1 MISCEQNRCVVS
13 TFESW
18 VSFLA
23 VMHEERRTHLKVAV
37 RLGIRACV
45 CLQECLLLLLC
56 ARETLTL
63 EAHTKCLACSDA
75 LNTGSLSVLL
85 HMAKSQPRAYREML
99 QSVMQE
105 HFSSE
110 HGLVEDLSAA
120 RRKRAKAGRG
130 AYDNSAR
137 TDNGGQASP
146 KRNSVSPLRSPV
158 RDGRGV
164 RGARKSTDD
173 EEIVEVQRALKHYGV
188 GESDRNDDARQGV
201 HASHVNGE
209 DEGAGPHEFSA
220 HGDGS
225 QYDMSLDIGSDP
237 SLFFDHVAGKRVGGW
252 GGAQEEQIRK
262 QVPLRQ
268 ILPAYL
274 KAVPGGGSGVP
285 KGGKGAQGRL
295 AKNAVHGSFARAT
308 ANEYGGHDTNS
319 RGQLKQRRKEMGNR
333 NKVPRIKS
341 HLGVNE
347 DLIART
353 WAAPDFDDGSND
365 DSYEGVKSNA
375 WGEIPHCEGR
385 RGQDPAIQRPRSAD
399 VDLVFHTEPLLLDSM
414 MINPSGIHS
423 TCNSISLWRHLF
435 KLTFPL
441 VHR

>member
-1 MISCEQNRCVVS
+1 MVL

-18 VSFLA
+18 VEFLS

-45 CLQECLLLLLC
+45 CLPECLLLLRC

-63 EAHTKCLACSDA
+63 EAHTKCIACSDA

-85 HMAKSQPRAYREML
+85 HMAKAQPRAYREML

-120 RRKRAKAGRG
+120 RKKRAKAGRG
-130 AYDNSAR
+130 AYDNGAR
-137 TDNGGQASP
+137 ADNGGQASP
-146 KRNSVSPLRSPV
+146 ERNSVSPLRSPV

-164 RGARKSTDD
+164 RGARKSKDD
-173 EEIVEVQRALKHYGV
+173 EEIVEVQRALKHHGV
-188 GESDRNDDARQGV
+188 GASDRNDDARQGV
-201 HASHVNGE
+201 HVSRMIGE
-209 DEGAGPHEFSA
+209 DAGAGPHEFSSQ
-220 HGDGS
+220 GDGS
-225 QYDMSLDIGSDP
+225 DDDMFLDIGSDP
-237 SLFFDHVAGKRVGGW
+237 SIFFDHIAGKRVGGW
-252 GGAQEEQIRK
+252 SGVTQEEHIRK
-262 QVPLRQ
+262 KVHLRQ

-274 KAVPGGGSGVP
+274 KAAPGGGSEAP
-285 KGGKGAQGRL
+285 IGGKGAKGRL

-333 NKVPRIKS
+333 NKAPRIKS
-341 HLGVNE
+341 HLGLEE
-347 DLIART
+347 DLIARA

-365 DSYEGVKSNA
+365 ESYEGVKEHA
-375 WGEIPHCEGR
+375 WGEIPHREGR
-385 RGQDPAIQRPRSAD
+385 RGQDPAIHRPRSTD
-399 VDLVFHTEPLLLDSM
+399 VDLVFHVEPLLLDSM
-414 MINPSGIHS
+414 MINPSGIHCANAIQS
-423 TCNSISLWRHLF
+423 HFGVICLN
-435 KLTFPL
+435 
-441 VHR
+441 